1 MNLADGRFI
10 LIVEDCDEAVAAL
23 QIALE
28 SFYRCPVLHAPD
40 GARALAMLEAESNA
54 PLAVITDL
62 NLPGLDGYQLL
73 ERLRGDRRFRQT
85 PVVVISA
92 DTDPRTP
99 ERVRTLGADAFFSK
113 PYSPAG
119 VCKNLEKI
127 LHAKRELVASDTRP
141 SGPDGAD
148 RA

>member
-1 MNLADGRFI
+1 MTEGRFI

-28 SFYRCPVLHAPD
+28 TFYQCPVLHSPD
-40 GARALAMLEAESNA
+40 GLHALETLAAEQIA

-62 NLPGLDGYQLL
+62 NLPGVSGYSII
-73 ERLRGDRRFRQT
+73 EHIRSDRKLRQT

-92 DTDPRTP
+92 DTDPGASK
-99 ERVRTLGADAFFSK
+99 RVRALGADAFFPK

-119 VCKNLEKI
+119 VCQSLEKI
-127 LHAKRELVASDTRP
+127 LDAKRKLVPFDNVS
-141 SGPDGAD
+141 SGADGAD
-148 RA
+148 RL